1 MKKILVFCL
10 VLAMVLS
17 LVGCGCEHSSA
28 DLLLQDVDTEALTAK
43 WQVTCA
49 DCGEILEYRD
59 AATGVAPANGVMRL
73 DADSW
78 HACLMTNIAQMGAG
92 QTLYAY
98 PVESEDEALLH
109 AVVSMSQMNAVFS
122 YRDKDGTVITK
133 QQSGDPDLV
142 HSVCMEAQFTNDNA
156 KEFFMLLMIIAINN
170 NSELAPEDAN
180 TLAAQIMSGNPVSDN
195 GYSYQMEILSVED
208 HTVRV
213 TITAE
218 Q

>member
-1 MKKILVFCL
+1 MKRILVFCL
-10 VLAMVLS
+10 VLAMALS
-17 LVGCGCEHSSA
+17 LIGCGCKHNAAE
-28 DLLLQDVDTEALTAK
+28 LLLHDVDTENLTAK
-43 WQVTCA
+43 WQVTCV

-59 AATGVAPANGVMRL
+59 AATGVAPSNGKLKL

-78 HACLMTNIAQMGAG
+78 HKCLMTNISRLGAG

-109 AVVSMSQMNAVFS
+109 AVVSMSQMNTVFS
-122 YRDKDGTVITK
+122 YRDLEGNVITK
-133 QQSGDPDLV
+133 QQSSNPDQV
-142 HSVCMEAQFTNDNA
+142 HSICIEAQFTNDNA
-156 KEFFMLLMIIAINN
+156 KEFYILLMITAINN
-170 NSELAPEDAN
+170 NSSLAPEDAN
-180 TLAAQIMSGNPVSDN
+180 TLAAQIMSGNPATDN
-195 GYSYQMEILSVED
+195 GYTYQMEILSVED